1 MGKMQHFEG
10 KHYAILG
17 SMLVGLAL
25 QIAGLDHWE
34 DAVHPPFVA
43 GALTT
48 LGTTIGSMFVE
59 RPRAARGHTRRGDRK
74 KWTVKNPK
82 SPKTPHNSTGE

>member
-1 MGKMQHFEG
+1 MNSSVQHLAG

-34 DAVHPPFVA
+34 DAIHPPFVA

-48 LGTTIGSMFVE
+48 MGTTLGSMFVE
-59 RPRAARGHTRRGDRK
+59 RPRRSTRTRRSDRRHHVK
-74 KWTVKNPK
+74 KK
-82 SPKTPHNSTGE
+82 G